1 MSTRHTNKRKGRYF
15 LCLSDGKERQKG
27 PLLQALVYTSRPL
40 QSAGRLSD
48 SKGQWILLEQGM
60 HCCSRTLETALP
72 LFALHPFYARVAGGC
87 FHMRVLSSTRQQRRK
102 WGAGR
107 APHTPPRYPLTGA
120 PVMTIT
126 SAKMKRK
133 EWQSALRT
141 TDAFFVQWEE
151 QKRGQGRGRTRW
163 RLPHHANTCRGIT
176 GFCTCD
182 LERGGYLSKPHH
194 ETLGLPGVLLSRS
207 NSFTA
212 RGVLHIARREAGYDG
227 GTVATNTIVVV
238 LVERVRA
245 LRWQ

>member
-107 APHTPPRYPLTGA
+107 APHTPPPLPPDRRSGDDNHFSKNEKKRVAIGA
-120 PVMTIT
+120 QNNRRFFCSMGR
-126 SAKMKRK
+126 AKERPRAGAH
-133 EWQSALRT
+133 EVAPAAPREH
-141 TDAFFVQWEE
+141 VQ
-151 QKRGQGRGRTRW
+151 RHH
-163 RLPHHANTCRGIT
+163 RL
-176 GFCTCD
+176 
-182 LERGGYLSKPHH
+182 
-194 ETLGLPGVLLSRS
+194 
-207 NSFTA
+207 
-212 RGVLHIARREAGYDG
+212 LH
-227 GTVATNTIVVV
+227 V
-238 LVERVRA
+238 
-245 LRWQ
+245 